1 MLQAAEVATALQ
13 LSTKALQFYS
23 AEHPRAVEAID
34 ALEKTC
40 GALLA
45 QRPRVA
51 LTAAK
56 GTLLI
61 DGEPFLNPPAGV
73 RVLAGELEKRQLGG
87 LIFMSGLTR
96 RELVELVKILA
107 LRPEQLKTAGG
118 ADTLLRAANV
128 DHVRVSH
135 VRYEAIT
142 EHEEVVWSKSVHRG
156 DGVENIDALP
166 GLLQKFLLSNLKN
179 SGGGGDV
186 DAVGGAPETEAEV
199 ALALEETHDPSRA
212 REILSAAMAG
222 MDPVAQLA
230 LLVSVDRLPP
240 GPTRDAFHEAAGG
253 LIAGLTTGGG
263 GRGTDPDPTRALLD
277 AIANNSEQLSLLR
290 QRLSDMG
297 VSREQLDELLDVLTW
312 DRLSVDERIAKMLE
326 GDRIFDF
333 PADKFQHFIR
343 ELIDGNRAI
352 DAHRLLDRYAS
363 GLNQDSIVVRR
374 NVIDGLGQ
382 VVMFPLIRESE
393 QLVGTAILNHF
404 VRETDA
410 QVKSVTNQAAANL
423 LARLIESG
431 RCEPALRVF
440 ERLDATTAVDT
451 PSLTRALGEPHRAT
465 ALIEQMGS
473 ADADSM
479 TRWVM
484 PLVSRLGGVIA
495 PHVIEA
501 LGNEEDRNR
510 RGRLVKALK
519 AIGEPAYPF
528 LVDALR
534 SQVWF
539 VVRNALNV
547 LGDIGTNAQIEA
559 IGRKLDHGDPR
570 VRRAAARALGKIGGA
585 DAETLLVGALNDRD
599 AETQA
604 EIFLC
609 LGSMKA
615 QSAVPGLSELARAK
629 LLGTDEKV
637 RELAVTTLGQIGS
650 EAAVPVL
657 SEILRA
663 KNFFSRDSSAIRMAA
678 GKALAAIKT
687 PSAREVL
694 RSAVT
699 AETDRATKAALQKL
713 VAS

>member
-1 MLQAAEVATALQ
+1 MQQAAEVATALQ
-13 LSTKALQFYS
+13 LSTKALQFYA
-23 AEHPRAVEAID
+23 AEHPRVVEAVD
-34 ALEKTC
+34 VLEKNC
-40 GALLA
+40 AALLA
-45 QRPRVA
+45 QHPRVT

-56 GTLLI
+56 GTLLV
-61 DGEPFLNPPAGV
+61 DGDPFVNPPAGV
-73 RVLAGELEKRQLGG
+73 RVLAGEMEKRQLGG
-87 LIFMSGLTR
+87 LVLMSGVTR
-96 RELVELVKILA
+96 RELIELVRLMA
-107 LRPEQLKTAGG
+107 LRAEQIKAAGG
-118 ADTLLRAANV
+118 ADAILRGAGV
-128 DHVRVSH
+128 DHIRISH

-142 EHEEVVWSKSVHRG
+142 EQEEVVWSKSLHRG
-156 DGVENIDALP
+156 EGGENLQDLP
-166 GLLQKFLLSNLKN
+166 GLLQKFLLSNLKK
-179 SGGGGDV
+179 SG
-186 DAVGGAPETEAEV
+186 DAADAPDDAV
-199 ALALEETHDPSRA
+199 ALALEETQDPNRA
-212 REILSAAMAG
+212 REILVAAMAG

-253 LIAGLTTGGG
+253 LIAGLKTGGG
-263 GRGTDPDPTRALLD
+263 GRGLEPDPTRALLD

-326 GDRIFDF
+326 ADRMLDF
-333 PADKFQHFIR
+333 PPDKFQHFIR
-343 ELIDGNRAI
+343 ELIESDRAA
-352 DAHRLLDRYAS
+352 DAHRLLERYVT
-363 GLNQDSIVVRR
+363 GLQQDAVVIRR
-374 NVIDGLGQ
+374 NVADGLGQ
-382 VVMFPLIRESE
+382 IITFALPRESE
-393 QLVGTAILNHF
+393 QVVGAAILNQF

-410 QVKSVTNQAAANL
+410 HVKNVINQAAANL
-423 LARLIESG
+423 MTRLIATG

-440 ERLDATTAVDT
+440 ERLDASAAVDT
-451 PSLTRALGEPHRAT
+451 PTLIRALGEQQRAAALLDQIGNADPDTT
-465 ALIEQMGS
+465 AKF
-473 ADADSM
+473 
-479 TRWVM
+479 VM
-484 PLVSRLGGVIA
+484 PLVTRLGAVIA

-519 AIGEPAYPF
+519 AIGEPAYPH

-547 LGDIGTNAQIEA
+547 LGDIGTPAQIEA

-570 VRRAAARALGKIGGA
+570 VRRAAARALGKIGGTE
-585 DAETLLVGALNDRD
+585 AEALLVGALNDRD

-604 EIFLC
+604 EVFLC

-615 QSAVPGLSELARAK
+615 QSAIPGLAELARAK

-637 RELAVTTLGQIGS
+637 RELALTTLGQIGS
-650 EAAVPVL
+650 DAAVPVL
-657 SEILRA
+657 GEILRA
-663 KNFFSRDSSAIRMAA
+663 KSFLTRDSPAIRIAA

-687 PSAREVL
+687 PAARDLL

-713 VAS
+713 V